1 MRLTENKII
10 LVTRKTR
17 LEELIVKYNTI
28 DQARFYIEHLG
39 ADFNTYL
46 AEHENYRACVSQA
59 ETTLLQLA
67 RLQIIERS
75 FLPNMIFGRDDIVVA
90 LGQDGLVVNTMK
102 YLDGQQLIGVNPDPR
117 QWDGILLPFQ
127 VRDLVRLLPEVFTQ
141 RRQIREVTMAKASL
155 NNGQAI
161 YGVNDIFIGQKSHT
175 SALYTLQL
183 QEQQERQSSS
193 GIIVSTGLG
202 STGWIK
208 SIMAGAT
215 ALLDHV
221 KDPRLDLYGL
231 SSKPAT
237 TAIMDWEA
245 RELMFAV
252 REPFPSKTSFVN
264 LVHGCITQKTH
275 LQITSHMAENG
286 VIFSDGIEADYLE
299 FNAGLTAEIGVADK
313 RGYLVM

>member
-28 DQARFYIEHLG
+28 DQARFYIEHMG
-39 ADFNTYL
+39 ADFSSYL

-59 ETTLLQLA
+59 ETALLRLA

-75 FLPNMIFGRDDIVVA
+75 FLPNMIFAEKDIVIA

-102 YLDGQQLIGVNPDPR
+102 YLNGQQLIGVNPDPR
-117 QWDGILLPFQ
+117 QWDGVLLPFQ
-127 VRDLVRLLPEVFTQ
+127 VRDLVRLLPEVFAR

-161 YGVNDIFIGQKSHT
+161 YGVNDIFIGPKSHT

-183 QEQQERQSSS
+183 QERQERQSSS

-202 STGWIK
+202 STGWLK
-208 SIMAGAT
+208 SILTGAA
-215 ALLDHV
+215 ALYSHSR
-221 KDPRLDLYGL
+221 DPRLALFDNTMEALA
-231 SSKPAT
+231 AT
-237 TAIMDWEA
+237 SWDT

-252 REPFPSKTSFVN
+252 REPFPSKTSFTS
-264 LVHGCITQKTH
+264 LVHGSVTH
-275 LQITSHMAENG
+275 RDPLKVTSHMAEHG

-299 FNAGLTAEIGVADK
+299 FNAGLTAEISVADK
-313 RGYLVM
+313 RGYLVV